1 MRWVIGTPYFVQG
14 TSNLLE
20 VPILYFI
27 KFTLGMGD
35 AGGQLFDS
43 LRSGGW
49 FVKPLWGYI
58 SDRFPLLGYHR
69 KSWFVLM
76 ACAAVV
82 LWMVNALLAF
92 WGVRVPA
99 VYLIT
104 LNLAFATY
112 AFVDVVCDALM
123 VTWGR
128 RLGRVGAFV
137 NFQWAVLAVA
147 NAGAIM
153 LGGWLQSRVETG
165 AAQPWL
171 IFFLTGL
178 PPLFTAWVGL
188 RNIDE
193 PRVPRRAATS
203 RARRR
208 GSLRRLRARIGQTL
222 RTARPRFRAFRRDN
236 RALWLLVL
244 FLFFWRF
251 SPSVGFIE
259 RSYLIDER
267 GFTPLSF
274 GIILSAGSLVFL
286 ASILVY
292 MTVVRRFRSVAW
304 YHYLYAMVGL
314 GVLAFPLSFFLYL
327 EPDHAWWRWIEVTLP
342 DALNPLPDWNRYQW
356 FRLLFQTVLGFAT
369 IPAFLIPL
377 TIAGETVKVQYAG
390 VSYAFLM
397 SLVNVTN
404 LFEGVVGA
412 ALYELCMWPAMAGA
426 IAAFGRSALNIAGS
440 DDPRTLVLQL
450 FVYLSLFFTLLTLP
464 FLQLLKGELRR
475 QGISV
480 ELGAPRD

>member
-1 MRWVIGTPYFVQG
+1 VQG

-43 LRSGGW
+43 LRNGGW

-58 SDRFPLLGYHR
+58 SDRFPLFGYHR

-76 ACAAVV
+76 ACGAVV
-82 LWMVNALLAF
+82 LWMVNALLAYR
-92 WGVRVPA
+92 GVRVPA

-104 LNLAFATY
+104 LNLALATY

-128 RLGRVGAFV
+128 RLGCVGSFV
-137 NFQWAVLAVA
+137 NFQWAVLATA

-153 LGGWLQSRVETG
+153 LGGWLQSRVQAG
-165 AAQPWL
+165 AVAPWF

-193 PRVPRRAATS
+193 ARVTRGERRRRAGA
-203 RARRR
+203 
-208 GSLRRLRARIGQTL
+208 LRRLRERSARAL
-222 RTARPRFRAFRRDN
+222 RNARPRFRDFRRDN

-259 RSYLIDER
+259 RSYLIDVR
-267 GFTPLSF
+267 GFTALSF
-274 GIILSAGSLVFL
+274 GVILSVGSLVFL
-286 ASILVY
+286 ASIFVY
-292 MTVVRRFRSVAW
+292 ITVIRWFRAVAW
-304 YHYLYAMVGL
+304 YHYLYAMVVL
-314 GVLAFPLSFFLYL
+314 GVLSFPLSFFLYL
-327 EPDHAWWRWIEVTLP
+327 DPDHAWWRWFNVSLP
-342 DALNPLPDWNRYQW
+342 TWLNPLPEWNRYQW
-356 FRLLFQTVLGFAT
+356 FRLLFQAVLGFAT

-377 TIAGETVKVQYAG
+377 TIAGETIKVRYAG

-412 ALYELCMWPAMAGA
+412 GLYQLLMRPRMEGA
-426 IAAFGRSALNIAGS
+426 IGAFGNSVLNIAKT

-450 FVYLSLFFTLLTLP
+450 FVYISLFFTLLTVP
-464 FLQLLKGELRR
+464 FLRLLKRELSR
-475 QGISV
+475 QGISI